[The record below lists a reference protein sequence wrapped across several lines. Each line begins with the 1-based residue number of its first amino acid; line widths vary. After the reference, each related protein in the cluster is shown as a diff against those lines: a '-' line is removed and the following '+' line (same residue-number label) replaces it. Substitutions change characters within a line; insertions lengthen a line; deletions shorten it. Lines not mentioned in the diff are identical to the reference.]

1 MDFQQLNLNWGMI
14 SLVLFSLVS
23 ILQLLYYWGIFSRL
37 AFYKPKEKEQSQTH
51 PVSVIIC
58 ARDEAGNLARNLPG
72 VLFQQYP
79 SSHELIVV
87 NHNSQDD
94 TRYLLEE
101 FKKTF
106 KGLQIV
112 NLEHEAKGIPGKKY
126 PLSIGIKEADHE
138 ILLLTDADCVPA
150 SEHWLY
156 KMQNAYEPGI
166 EVVLGYGAYNKK
178 PGLLNK
184 LIRFETYHTA
194 LQYLSYAL
202 AGVPY
207 MGVGRNLSYKRELFI
222 NNKGFS
228 SINHLPGGDDDLFI
242 NKVAHKGNTTV
253 MLDPEAFTLSEAKKS
268 FGDWFRQKQ
277 RHYSTGKFYKGKIK
291 FLLGT
296 YSLSLFLYYPLF
308 IAALLFADWRIVL
321 GIFGLRFI
329 SQGIIQYKTMQKLGE
344 KDLFGWWWL
353 LDIWMFLYYC
363 IFAPAIWKKAR
374 PNWT

>member
-1 MDFQQLNLNWGMI
+1 MI

-23 ILQLLYYWGIFSRL
+23 IIQLLYYWGIFSRL
-37 AFYKPKEKEQSQTH
+37 AFFKPKEKDHSQTH
-51 PVSVIIC
+51 PVSVVIC

-156 KMQNAYEPGI
+156 KMQHAYEPGI
-166 EVVLGYGAYNKK
+166 EVVLGYGPYTKK

-202 AGVPY
+202 AGLPY

-242 NKVAHKGNTTV
+242 NKVAHKGNTAV
-253 MLDPEAFTLSEAKKS
+253 VLDPEAFTLSEAKKS
-268 FGDWFRQKQ
+268 FGDWFRQKE
-277 RHYSTGKFYKGKIK
+277 RHYSTGKYYKGKIK

-308 IAALLFADWRIVL
+308 IAALLLADWRIVL

-329 SQGIIQYKTMQKLGE
+329 SQAIIQYKTMQKLGE

-363 IFAPAIWKKAR
+363 IFAPAIWKKPR

>member
-1 MDFQQLNLNWGMI
+1 MI

-23 ILQLLYYWGIFSRL
+23 FIQLLYYWGIFSRL
-37 AFYKPKEKEQSQTH
+37 AFFKPKEKEQSQTH

-156 KMQNAYEPGI
+156 KMQNAYEPGT

-253 MLDPEAFTLSEAKKS
+253 VLDPEAFTLSEAKKS

>member
-23 ILQLLYYWGIFSRL
+23 FIQLLYYWGIFSRL
-37 AFYKPKEKEQSQTH
+37 AFFKPKEKEQSQTH

-253 MLDPEAFTLSEAKKS
+253 VLDPEAFTLSEAKKS

-308 IAALLFADWRIVL
+308 VAALLFADWRIVL